1 MLQQVAAYSSR
12 STVTAMNRRLAFVLS
27 VLLLVAAGNLRA
39 AETPI
44 APLFPDLG
52 RYRYPA
58 DTRVPLAQQYVD
70 QGMLLV
76 YGFNPAEAARSFAA
90 ATRADPKCA
99 TCWWGLA
106 WALGPNIN
114 SDMEPAAAAR
124 VAAALRAAQ
133 QHAARATP
141 AQRGLIAALALR
153 HPKAGGI
160 DEERYAQAM
169 ERLARQ
175 FPDDGEV
182 AMLAAESIL
191 NLHPYD
197 WWAPDGSAKP
207 WTLEIETLLQK
218 ALALVP
224 DHPGAHHYRIHLLES
239 SRHPEQGIASADA
252 LRFRVPGSGHLSH
265 MPAHIYLRVGR
276 FDEAI
281 AASQRS
287 IEADLRYLAGVD
299 AQGAYRVGYVAHNHH
314 FLYASAAMAGRA
326 QLAIDAA
333 NAAWPAACGP
343 RPGDR
348 SSAILQHYYVLPLYA
363 LVRFGRWDQLL
374 RDTLP
379 PDVAEPYPLA
389 IWHYARGTARAKR
402 GQIVPA
408 REDLARLERYAA
420 DPSLAQTRIKNINA
434 AEKLARIAVL
444 TLRADIALAERR
456 APEAVALLVEATAI
470 EDGLTYDEPHLWLA
484 PTRHALGEALLAADR
499 PAEAERVYREDLA
512 HYPDNGWSLKGLALA
527 QKKQGRQA
535 ASLETEQEM
544 RTAFRGADVLPPAS
558 RF

>member
-1 MLQQVAAYSSR
+1 
-12 STVTAMNRRLAFVLS
+12 
-27 VLLLVAAGNLRA
+27 
-39 AETPI
+39 
-44 APLFPDLG
+44 
-52 RYRYPA
+52 
-58 DTRVPLAQQYVD
+58 
-70 QGMLLV
+70 
-76 YGFNPAEAARSFAA
+76 
-90 ATRADPKCA
+90 
-99 TCWWGLA
+99 
-106 WALGPNIN
+106 
-114 SDMEPAAAAR
+114 MEPAAATR
-124 VAAALRAAQ
+124 VATALRAAQ
-133 QHAARATP
+133 QHAARAAP

-153 HPKAGGI
+153 HPKSGGI
-160 DEERYAQAM
+160 NEEHYAQAM
-169 ERLARQ
+169 RKLAQQ

-197 WWAPDGSAKP
+197 WWEPDGTARP
-207 WTLEIETLLQK
+207 WTGEIVSLLQR
-218 ALALVP
+218 ALTLIP
-224 DHPGAHHYRIHLLES
+224 DHPGAHHYWVHLQES

-252 LRFRVPGSGHLSH
+252 LRLRAPGSGHLLH

-276 FDEAI
+276 YEDAI
-281 AASQRS
+281 AANQRS
-287 IEADLRYLAGVD
+287 IAADLSYLAAVD

-343 RPGDR
+343 RPNDR

-363 LVRFGRWDQLL
+363 LVRFGRWDQIL
-374 RDTLP
+374 RETLP

-402 GQIVPA
+402 DQVAPA

-420 DPSLAQTRIKNINA
+420 DPALARTRIKNINA

-444 TLRADIALAERR
+444 TLRADIALAERK
-456 APEAVALLVEATAI
+456 APEAVVLLVEATAI
-470 EDGLTYDEPHLWLA
+470 EDSLSYDEPHLWLA
-484 PTRHALGEALLAADR
+484 PTRHALGAALLAADR
-499 PAEAERVYREDLA
+499 PADAERVYREDLA

-535 ASLETEQEM
+535 ASLETEQKM
-544 RTAFRGADVLPPAS
+544 RAAFRAADALPPAS